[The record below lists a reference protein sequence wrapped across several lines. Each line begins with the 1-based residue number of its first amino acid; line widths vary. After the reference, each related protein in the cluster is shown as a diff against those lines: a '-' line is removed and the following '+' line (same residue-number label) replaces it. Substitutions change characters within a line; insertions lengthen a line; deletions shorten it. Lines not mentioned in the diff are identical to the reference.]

1 MTGNYNKQFGFTAV
15 ELLVTLFVAAV
26 FLASGYQLYI
36 LMTKDSGE
44 TRDRSKASNIAYD
57 YLQQYKAKATNPCTT
72 TPSLATTSVPIDGL
86 SNTTVA
92 VDITCPYSSATVPIT
107 SVSKITVTIK
117 YGTPQKTVTNATYIT
132 K

>member
-1 MTGNYNKQFGFTAV
+1 MRINKQSGFTAV

-26 FLASGYQLYI
+26 FLASGYQLYN
-36 LMTKDSGE
+36 LMMKDSGE
-44 TRDRSKASNIAYD
+44 TRTRSKASNVAYD

-72 TPSLATTSVPIDGL
+72 TPSLSTTPISISGL
-86 SNTTVA
+86 SDATVA
-92 VDITCPYSSATVPIT
+92 VDITCPYPLTT

-117 YGTPQKTVTNATYIT
+117 YSNPQKTVVNATYVT

>member
-1 MTGNYNKQFGFTAV
+1 MTKESNQSGFTVV
-15 ELLVTLFVAAV
+15 ELLVTLFVAAI

-44 TRDRSKASNIAYD
+44 TRDRSKANNVAYD

-72 TPSLATTSVPIDGL
+72 TPSLATTSIPINGL
-86 SNTTVA
+86 SNTTIA
-92 VDITCPYSSATVPIT
+92 VDVTCPYSSAAVPIT

-117 YGTPQKTVTNATYIT
+117 YGTPQKTVINATYIT